1 MREVLGRPEG
11 VADRGV
17 GVQIQG
23 VTAGQGLVPR
33 VLGREEGL

>member
-11 VADRGV
+11 VAHRGV